1 MKLIAETDTT
11 PFINRVLITEGYLDT
26 YYGDIVR
33 RIDKDDKL
41 DFDFEKRFGHKRYQ
55 YKVRVLIND
64 EYGDYQT
71 EKHFNHYTEA
81 TQYCESMG
89 FTKVYYN

>member
-26 YYGDIVR
+26 YYGGIVR
-33 RIDKDDKL
+33 RIDKDDEL
-41 DFDFEKRFGHKRYQ
+41 DFDFEKRFGHSRYQ

-64 EYGDYQT
+64 EYGDFQT

-89 FTKVYYN
+89 FDKVYYN

>member
-1 MKLIAETDTT
+1 MQLIAETDTT

-26 YYGDIVR
+26 YYGNIVR

-41 DFDFEKRFGHKRYQ
+41 DFDFEKRYGHKRYQ

-64 EYGDYQT
+64 KYGDMVI
-71 EKHFNHYTEA
+71 EKQFNDYREA
-81 TQYCESMG
+81 TKYCETMG
-89 FTKVYYN
+89 FTQVYYN

>member
-1 MKLIAETDTT
+1 MELIKETDTT
-11 PFINRVLITEGYLDT
+11 PFANRVLITEAYLDT

-33 RIDKDDKL
+33 RIDKDDDL
-41 DFDFEKRFGHKRYQ
+41 GFDFEKRFGHRRYK
-55 YKVRVLIND
+55 YVVRVLIND
-64 EYGDYQT
+64 EYGDFKI
-71 EKHFNHYTEA
+71 EKHFNKHSEA

>member
-33 RIDKDDKL
+33 RIDKDDEL

-64 EYGDYQT
+64 EYGDMVT
-71 EKHFNHYTEA
+71 EKHFNKYSEA
-81 TQYCESMG
+81 TNYCESMG
-89 FTKVYYN
+89 FAKVYYN